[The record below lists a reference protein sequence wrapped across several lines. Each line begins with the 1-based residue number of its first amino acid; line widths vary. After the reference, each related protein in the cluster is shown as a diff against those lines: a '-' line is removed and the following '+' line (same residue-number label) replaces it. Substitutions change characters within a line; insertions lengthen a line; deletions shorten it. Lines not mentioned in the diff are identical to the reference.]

1 MNRFFVSQA
10 SLESGG
16 TVAITDD
23 QDVKHIRKVL
33 RLRPGDSLEVADGK
47 GREAVAVI
55 TDLTD
60 AAVTVKIE
68 AVLELQRES
77 PLEIT
82 LFQALP
88 KGSKLETVFQKNT
101 EIGVSAFV
109 PVISERCV
117 VRIADLE
124 AERKKHVRWQ
134 AIIDEAAKQSKRGA
148 LPRLE
153 KLMELKAA
161 AGFLEG
167 YDLVL
172 VPHTGSGV
180 VSLGEAL
187 PKGTVRRAAVFI
199 GPEGG
204 FTDEEAGRLAE
215 AGAVPVTLGPRILR
229 TETAGFVISS
239 ILQYVYG
246 DMGGTVS

>member
-1 MNRFFVSQA
+1 MNRFFVPQA
-10 SLESGG
+10 CLENGV

-33 RLRPGDSLEVADGK
+33 RLRPGNSLEVADGK

-55 TDLTD
+55 TDLSD

-68 AVLELQRES
+68 AILELQRES

-88 KGSKLETVFQKNT
+88 KGPKLETVFQKNT
-101 EIGVSAFV
+101 EIGVAAFV

-117 VRIADLE
+117 VRISDLE

-134 AIIDEAAKQSKRGA
+134 AIIDEAAKQSKRGT

-153 KLMELKAA
+153 KLVDLKTAA
-161 AGFLEG
+161 AVLGA

-180 VSLGEAL
+180 VVLNEAL
-187 PKGTVRRAAVFI
+187 PKGTVRRVAVFI

-204 FTDEEAGRLAE
+204 FTDEEAGKLAE
-215 AGAVPVTLGPRILR
+215 AGAIPVTLGPRILR